1 MSLVDVSCD
10 DGSVMLARILHPS
23 DEGFMV
29 QFLEETTTPN
39 FFKFNKEKTFIDKES
54 ITGYYDTD
62 DLTQA
67 GYSDAGEGKYTTADS
82 DYEPS
87 EEEDSEEESLCDD
100 DEEEE
105 D

>member
-10 DGSVMLARILHPS
+10 DGSIMLARLLHPV

-29 QFLEETTTPN
+29 QFLEETSITN
-39 FFKFNKEKTFIDKES
+39 VFKFSNEETSIDKES

-67 GYSDAGEGKYTTADS
+67 GYNDTGDGKYTTADS

-87 EEEDSEEESLCDD
+87 EDEDSEEESLCD
-100 DEEEE
+100 EEEE